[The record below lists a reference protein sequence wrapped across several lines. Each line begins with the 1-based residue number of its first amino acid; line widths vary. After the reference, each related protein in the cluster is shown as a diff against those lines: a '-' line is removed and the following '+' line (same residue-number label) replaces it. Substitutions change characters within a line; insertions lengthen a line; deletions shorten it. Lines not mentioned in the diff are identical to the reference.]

1 MNLVTDYLQKIKNSF
16 IVELNK
22 SEEELLKFEI
32 SLKENKKFISLLEES
47 EDTNYDAFS
56 PRSVDYYQKR
66 KINELKNEQK
76 EILDQIRNIKNNI
89 KILQSKISEID
100 DVIMECEKMHY

>member
-66 KINELKNEQK
+66 KINELKNDQK

>member
-66 KINELKNEQK
+66 KINELKNDQK

-100 DVIMECEKMHY
+100 DVIMECEKMLY

>member
-1 MNLVTDYLQKIKNSF
+1 MNIVTDYLQKIKQTF
-16 IVELNK
+16 VIELQ
-22 SEEELLKFEI
+22 ECEQELINYDI
-32 SLKENKKFISLLEES
+32 SLKENKRFISLLEES

-66 KINELKNEQK
+66 KINELKNDQK
-76 EILDQIRNIKNNI
+76 EILDQIRKIKNNI

-100 DVIMECEKMHY
+100 DVIKECEKMHY